1 MDPLHAPVLSD
12 TELTALLRDDVPFG
26 DLTTETL
33 GIGRARGAMVFRA
46 RQPMIVCGVEEAAR
60 LIALAGATARVL
72 RPSGYALAGGESL
85 LEAKGSAA
93 ALHRGWKAAQ
103 ILIEWASGIATA
115 TAAIVAAAKGL
126 PVACTR
132 KQAPGTKALAVKA
145 VRAGGATLHRLGL
158 SETLQAF
165 PAHRAFLAEPP
176 ASHPPGMWP

>member
-1 MDPLHAPVLSD
+1 
-12 TELTALLRDDVPFG
+12 
-26 DLTTETL
+26 
-33 GIGRARGAMVFRA
+33 MVFRA

-72 RPSGYALAGGESL
+72 RPSGHALAGGEPL
-85 LEAKGSAA
+85 LEARGSAA

-103 ILIEWASGIATA
+103 VLIEWTSGIATA
-115 TAAIVAAAKGL
+115 TAAIAAAKGL

-158 SETLQAF
+158 SETLLVF
-165 PAHRAFLAEPP
+165 PEHRAFLAEPP